1 MCSNGRKQFW
11 SKVLSKYQAKT
22 SSDYNQRLVEDT
34 RRVSVIHQLNEVG
47 FDNVSELDH
56 EFNFVVLKADEN
68 DPTLNLKLDIPA
80 NFPTEPFSVD
90 SVAEINPTPRLD

>member
-22 SSDYNQRLVEDT
+22 SFDYNQRLAEDT

-47 FDNVSELDH
+47 FQNVSELSESH
-56 EFNFVVLKADEN
+56 VVLKIDEN